1 MSGCI
6 LVVDDLP
13 QNIRLLELA
22 RVRSLLR
29 VKQSRSA
36 HVLGCLGAG
45 LCFGSPPRAGITR

>member
-6 LVVDDLP
+6 LGVDDLP

-36 HVLGCLGAG
+36 NVSGCLGAG
-45 LCFGSPPRAGITR
+45 I